1 MATVSQTLCPCELS
15 TNTATALLYLV
26 VRVEF
31 DEESYGVTEG
41 SDSVSVCVRREGEA
55 EESFSINVATSDNNL
70 VQAEGTYFGKRDFI
84 VLVFSSVSAGS
95 DYQPVATSLT
105 FAPGDERQCF
115 QVSVL
120 VDQLDEGKEDFRAEL
135 STTSDISV
143 TNASATISILDSH
156 GKHYYYLI

>member
-1 MATVSQTLCPCELS
+1 MTTVSQTLCPCELS
-15 TNTATALLYLV
+15 TNTITALLYLV

-55 EESFSINVATSDNNL
+55 EESFSINVATSDNNP

-105 FAPGDERQCF
+105 FAPGDKRQCF

-135 STTSDISV
+135 STTSDIS
-143 TNASATISILDSH
+143 ASATISILDSH
-156 GKHYYYLI
+156 GKHYY